1 MWNKELPP
9 GAGRQLPRW
18 WRTVGGIWA
27 VQRMTVPLVALQ
39 VQWGNAL
46 RSGIAADDS
55 LSRTW
60 QVEQVGDRGN
70 WTYGPCLGLSGRF
83 PGQLTLRVGSTGRT
97 FIREGSQDRH
107 PGKGLGGGGLDSLN
121 KDLSL
126 PPPQEALK
134 LREPK
139 ELFQGGVRRLDL
151 YAPAW
156 TRPWKCPRRGRE
168 PGPGMGWGATGVMHL
183 YLEAFSSLYI
193 PPFSQP
199 FPSPKWI

>member
-1 MWNKELPP
+1 MQV
-9 GAGRQLPRW
+9 GSCRVGGTRW
-18 WRTVGGIWA
+18 GGIWA

-70 WTYGPCLGLSGRF
+70 WTYGPCLGLSGQF
-83 PGQLTLRVGSTGRT
+83 PGRLTLRVGSTGRT

-126 PPPQEALK
+126 PAPPRSSEVEGTQ
-134 LREPK
+134 RI
-139 ELFQGGVRRLDL
+139 V
-151 YAPAW
+151 
-156 TRPWKCPRRGRE
+156 PR
-168 PGPGMGWGATGVMHL
+168 WGAEAGSLCPSMDQA
-183 YLEAFSSLYI
+183 LEV
-193 PPFSQP
+193 
-199 FPSPKWI
+199 PKKGA